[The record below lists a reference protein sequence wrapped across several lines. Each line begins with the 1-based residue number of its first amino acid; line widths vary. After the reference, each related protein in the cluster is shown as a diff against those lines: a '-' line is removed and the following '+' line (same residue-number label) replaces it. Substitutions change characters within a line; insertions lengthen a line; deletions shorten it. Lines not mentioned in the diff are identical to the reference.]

1 MGHAKEHGLSYRVI
15 AQHWIRGCQMYSG
28 FHLESN
34 RNSDVTSMDNDWG
47 LQDRDRHIY
56 ILRVFSYEFTRCP
69 IHPLSKWFTLCA
81 VASRVW
87 VIAEWHHRYGMTS
100 SCPPFAGAFVSDIFG
115 LSLSSPVA
123 SFVSTL
129 RGWVISF
136 QHHQLRLMS
145 LCLSGLESHFSSN
158 YNSLAETETG
168 VEWV

>member
-1 MGHAKEHGLSYRVI
+1 MNRTRQRAQPILSCNCLALNSRMSNVL
-15 AQHWIRGCQMYSG
+15 G

-47 LQDRDRHIY
+47 LQDRDWHIY
-56 ILRVFSYEFTRCP
+56 IYYESLAMSLPTVQ
-69 IHPLSKWFTLCA
+69 FTLCLSDLPY
-81 VASRVW
+81 VLLHHGY
-87 VIAEWHHRYGMTS
+87 EWHHCYGMTS
-100 SCPPFAGAFVSDIFG
+100 SCPPFARAFVSDIFS

-129 RGWVISF
+129 KGWVISF

-145 LCLSGLESHFSSN
+145 LCLSSLESHFSSN